1 MMIKTELKRHSCLI
15 QLLTRLKKME
25 LIIGGIIGF
34 LSAVGKDFL
43 LEKSKNKL
51 KEKEFKR
58 TKLEEIFIL
67 TKPFFEDAIKPI
79 EYRKNP
85 DNAKLPMIIRF
96 YFNNL
101 QEEYDL
107 FLDAYQKLQL
117 SHFDKEQKD
126 LQEST
131 VKFAI
136 QYQSFMNKVVE
147 ESKKY
152 Y

>member
-1 MMIKTELKRHSCLI
+1 
-15 QLLTRLKKME
+15 ME

-58 TKLEEIFIL
+58 TKLEEVFVL
-67 TKPFFEDAIKPI
+67 TKSFFEEAIKPI
-79 EYRKNP
+79 EYRKNN
-85 DNAKLPMIIRF
+85 DHSKLPMIIRF

-101 QEEYDL
+101 MSDYYL
-107 FLDAYQKLQL
+107 FQNAYVKLQE
-117 SHFDKEQKD
+117 SHFDQEKND
-126 LQEST
+126 LRKNTEE
-131 VKFAI
+131 FGN
-136 QYQSFMNKVVE
+136 QYKLFIDKVVE

>member
-1 MMIKTELKRHSCLI
+1 
-15 QLLTRLKKME
+15 ME

-58 TKLEEIFIL
+58 TKLEEVFVL
-67 TKPFFEDAIKPI
+67 TKSFFEDSIKPI
-79 EYRKNP
+79 GYRN
-85 DNAKLPMIIRF
+85 NADHSKLPMIIRF

-101 QEEYDL
+101 NLEFGL
-107 FLDAYQKLQL
+107 FLETYQKLQL
-117 SHFDKEQKD
+117 SHFDKDKKD
-126 LQEST
+126 LDANTE
-131 VKFAI
+131 KFGN
-136 QYQSFMNKVVE
+136 QYKLFMDKIVE